1 MVHPLC
7 IAYTVHIERD
17 GRRIIQVDIHG
28 KCGKLTCP
36 RSQNQKCLEL
46 LERDYKF
53 YLSFEN
59 SNCDDYI
66 TEKFWYTAL
75 KWVTISCL
83 LSHSVIEKYVGLC
96 VHECYTVKHVP
107 FA

>member
-1 MVHPLC
+1 MFTSLQ
-7 IAYTVHIERD
+7 YTVHCESD
-17 GRRIIQVDIHG
+17 GWRIQVDIYG
-28 KCGKLTCP
+28 KCGKLSCTRP
-36 RSQNQKCLEL
+36 ENQKCLEL

-75 KWVTISCL
+75 KWVTIICSD
-83 LSHSVIEKYVGLC
+83 SVIE
-96 VHECYTVKHVP
+96 
-107 FA
+107 